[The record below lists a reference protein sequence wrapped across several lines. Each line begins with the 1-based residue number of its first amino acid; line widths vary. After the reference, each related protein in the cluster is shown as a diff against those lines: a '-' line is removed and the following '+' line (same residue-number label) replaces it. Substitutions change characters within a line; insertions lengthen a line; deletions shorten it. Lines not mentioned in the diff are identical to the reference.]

1 MVVQIKRGKTH
12 SFAYRF
18 GFLIIVALF
27 AIGLILRFSGHGQHA
42 NKELAGGSESHLFS
56 LKSTDLIVPRV
67 QLEVENPELEKPWV
81 AALAKTLNGQAE
93 EPVEFGRVDVA
104 TKSYAIEVDFI
115 RKWKEGLG
123 QSIHYGAV
131 TKKTPVLALI
141 VDGAD
146 YEKQALID
154 LLGHIDKI
162 ASEKGV
168 KVVILE
174 KENIK
179 R

>member
-1 MVVQIKRGKTH
+1 MLVQVKRRKAH
-12 SFAYRF
+12 IFAYKF
-18 GFLIIVALF
+18 GALIIVVFF
-27 AIGLILRFSGHGQHA
+27 AIGLIIRFSGQAQYA
-42 NKELAGGSESHLFS
+42 NKELSGGADGHFLG
-56 LKSTDLIVPRV
+56 LKTTDLIVPRV
-67 QLEVENPELEKPWV
+67 QLDVTNPELEMPWV
-81 AALAKTLNGQAE
+81 AALAKILDGQAE
-93 EPVEFGRVDVA
+93 EPVEFGRVDVT

-131 TKKTPVLALI
+131 TKKAPVLALI
-141 VDGAD
+141 VDGDA
-146 YEKQALID
+146 YEKQELID
-154 LLGHIDKI
+154 LLSHIDKV

-174 KENIK
+174 K